1 MALTLID
8 APYSIVLSD
17 AGQVASYQA
26 QYPTGVRQSPADSA
40 IQFSAPISAGSGT
53 QPDPPR
59 IDVYGQGNGI
69 LTTSADSATWAANF
83 TITGQ
88 QNLVALTGEPG
99 GTITWVG
106 FFVLEAP
113 VVAGA
118 TPASLQTRRWCCG
131 FEIPEGGDNSSGG
144 AATSGTRFSRD
155 ASRTSDGKGFAYRA
169 LTFGE
174 KYTETT
180 NNAPAS
186 SWERFYIRPRTYPV
200 GGSDD
205 FWSVAGSSG
214 GGAAVIAIMTVAGA
228 ISFYNLGNQAY
239 PGTLLGTTAPIP
251 LNTWARIDILL
262 QFATATTPTTGSLYA
277 YVNGAL
283 SVQASGLNGTVGGAG
298 GLSTT
303 QTHTSSSIGKYQNA
317 ASNNSEIDFDDWIN
331 STYPTLF
338 TGVDWLNGS
347 HVQLMVPTGLGAAHA
362 NWAGNYRILEGNPV
376 AGQFGTDYLAS
387 TTSGAII
394 DVTTEYTNAQLG
406 YASFVVSLY
415 ASQSDGVA
423 AQLGY
428 KLTTSGV
435 VQSAVT
441 SAVSPAAGSWISIV
455 YTGGTALP
463 LSQDAV
469 NLYFVKAA
477 NANSQRI
484 QGLQMAM
491 EFIGVWGTED
501 EPNVAYAP
509 KAGIHNAPYWQS
521 YWSHSWVPPAAPVAI
536 HAGTYTGNGTGQDIA
551 TVVPLNWWWCYPTT
565 GDTGGSH
572 WWSSMLAG
580 HGPSNQLPTVNRFI
594 RAYQDLAT
602 QAYYMQV
609 SGDDAECNANGVT
622 YQWVGVSDPGMRYM
636 LNGAFSHLAGLATA
650 TNALKDTGF
659 TPLAAFLYKEAL
671 TSVATGHYYKGP
683 GHTTNRASPL
693 NLTDAASIMTFAAG
707 QINTLTA
714 VHAATPQTAYS
725 AWRITDGTTTGPFAI
740 TSYTGDNTNPRN
752 IALALGGKSPLF
764 VLVVPHD
771 GVSYFR
777 TPSHT
782 SSNSSALTGAVVT
795 TGITAGTANQI
806 TVNSTLNANLV
817 VYDVFAIAGADT
829 SGWGTNPAADAPIY
843 GVATVSAP
851 STSTWVPDDTRG
863 WWWSTIKFTGASN
876 LATEPQNPKHP
887 RGWDKIAAFA
897 TAGAGA
903 LGGSPGA
910 GVTFNNHLIY
920 AGDDYTLGVTNPTI
934 RIFDGLSDRLMATI
948 PSTSAAAVPI
958 AIMSMIIVGGTIYLS
973 TLDSGTSSANWAG
986 RVFTFDPESGN
997 LTPLSTNFSSGEVP
1011 YALTWHMGRLW
1022 VGTNNGIGSVGKV
1035 YYIRPGIDT
1044 AWTTDYALTTDT
1056 AGAVDSML
1064 TFQGSLYVGSDNVAG
1079 TFAKVL
1085 KRTSLGVWSVSLT
1098 ATGGT
1103 ARVNNGYLSL
1113 SVFESNLYAGYY
1125 NPDTT
1130 AIAKVEKFDGTNW
1143 STAYTPTGVNIRP
1156 FIGQI
1161 VTDDYLL
1168 VIGGG
1173 KNLSAALLG
1182 TIDGTTW
1189 DILTPYLTGP
1199 TTETALPI
1207 HGTVGT

>member
-69 LTTSADSATWAANF
+69 LSTSADSATWAANF

-88 QNLVALTGEPG
+88 QTLVALAGEPG

-106 FFVLEAP
+106 FFILEAP

-118 TPASLQTRRWCCG
+118 TPASLQARRWCNG
-131 FEIPEGGDNSSGG
+131 FEIPDLGEGGSGSAG
-144 AATSGTRFSRD
+144 NHFSRD
-155 ASRTSDGKGFAYRA
+155 ASRTSDGKGFAYRSNA
-169 LTFGE
+169 NDVITQA
-174 KYTETT
+174 TT
-180 NNAPAS
+180 PTAS
-186 SWERFYIRPRTYPV
+186 AKSWERFYVRVRTLPV
-200 GGSDD
+200 GGNDE
-205 FWSVAGSSG
+205 FWSVKGSVEA
-214 GGAAVIAIMTVAGA
+214 GAAVVAVLTTTGTLA
-228 ISFYNLGNQAY
+228 FYNKGNQAY
-239 PGTLLGTTAPIP
+239 PGTLLGTTAVIP
-251 LNTWARIDILL
+251 LNSWIRIDTLIS
-262 QFATATTPTTGSLYA
+262 FVSATAATGSLYV
-277 YVNGAL
+277 YINGAL
-283 SVQASGLNGTVGGAG
+283 SFQVSGLNGVVGGAG
-298 GLSTT
+298 GLSTS
-303 QTHTSSSIGKYQNA
+303 QTHASSNIGKSAAAGATNNA
-317 ASNNSEIDFDDWIN
+317 EIDIDDWIN
-331 STYPTLF
+331 CDYPTLF
-338 TGVDWLNGS
+338 TGLDWLNGS
-347 HVQLMVPTGLGAAHA
+347 HIQLMVPTGVGAAHTG
-362 NWAGNYRILEGNPV
+362 WAGNYRILEGNPV

-394 DVTTEYTNAQLG
+394 DVTTNYTNAQLG
-406 YASFVVSLY
+406 YASFVVGVY

-423 AQLGY
+423 AQLGWQ
-428 KLTTSGV
+428 LTYLGALQAADT
-435 VQSAVT
+435 A
-441 SAVSPAAGSWISIV
+441 AVSPAAGFWSARQ

-463 LSQDAV
+463 LSYDAI
-469 NLYFVKAA
+469 NLRFVKAA

-501 EPNVAYAP
+501 EPDVAFTP
-509 KAGIHNAPYWQS
+509 RTGIHNAPYWQS
-521 YWSHSWVPPAAPVAI
+521 YWSHSFVPPMAPVAI

-551 TVVPLNWWWCYPTT
+551 TVVPLNWWWCYPTS

-572 WWSSMLAG
+572 WWSSLLAG

-602 QAYYMQV
+602 QAYYIQV
-609 SGDDAECNANGVT
+609 SGDDVECNANGIT

-693 NLTDAASIMTFAAG
+693 SAADAASIMTLAQG
-707 QINTLTA
+707 SISTLTA
-714 VHAATPQTAYS
+714 VHAATPQTGFS
-725 AWRITDGTTTGPFAI
+725 AWRVTDGTTVGPFAI
-740 TSYTGDNTNPRN
+740 TSYTGDATNPRN

-782 SSNSSALTGAVVT
+782 GSNSSALTGAVVT

-806 TVNSTLNANLV
+806 TINTTLNTNLI
-817 VYDVFAIAGADT
+817 VYDVFAIAGDAT
-829 SGWGTNPAADAPIY
+829 SGWGTNP
-843 GVATVSAP
+843 GATTPFYLVGTVPAP
-851 STSTWVPDDTRG
+851 STSTWTPDDTRG
-863 WWWSTIKFTGASN
+863 WWWSTIKFTGAAN
-876 LATEPQNPKHP
+876 LATSPQNPKHP

-920 AGDDYTLGVTNPTI
+920 AGDDYTLGVSNPTI

-948 PSTSAAAVPI
+948 PPTTTGAITI
-958 AIMSMIIVGGTIYLS
+958 AIMAMIIVNGIIYIS

-986 RVFTFDPESGN
+986 RVFTFNPESGN
-997 LTPLSTNFSSGEVP
+997 LTPLSTGFSSGEVP

-1022 VGTNNGIGSVGKV
+1022 VGTNNGIGTVGKV
-1035 YYIRPGIDT
+1035 YFIRPDIDT

-1064 TFQGSLYVGSDNVAG
+1064 TFQGNLMVGSDNQAG
-1079 TFAKVL
+1079 AFAKVL
-1085 KRTSLGVWSVSLT
+1085 KRTSLGVWSVSQT

-1103 ARVNNGYLSL
+1103 ARVNNGYLSF
-1113 SVFESNLYAGYY
+1113 SVFENNLYAGYY

-1130 AIAKVEKFDGTNW
+1130 AIAKVEKFDGTTW
-1143 STAYTPTGVNIRP
+1143 TTAHTPTGVNIRP
-1156 FIGQI
+1156 FIAQI
-1161 VTDDYLL
+1161 VTDNYLL

-1173 KNLSAALLG
+1173 RNLSAALVG
-1182 TIDGTTW
+1182 TIDGATW
-1189 DILTPYLTGP
+1189 DNLTPFLIGP

-1207 HGTVGT
+1207 FGTVGT